1 METSV
6 NQRLND
12 IVNFLIF
19 SKVALDKTDLSKK
32 LGYNASSFSQII
44 NERVPLTDRF
54 VNRLMEFA
62 PNINK
67 DWLLTGEGEMLKVP
81 ATVTVY
87 NPTQDERQE
96 VGENI
101 DLSVVPVQ
109 VVEEIKAEVA
119 EEIRAEVVEEVK
131 AEIEEAI
138 SVPLVSSKVAN
149 NATINIR
156 KFVEKQGDEMERIN
170 PSNLV
175 AHADIAERIRKGSM
189 MPTFMP
195 GDIVFVQF
203 LDDKK
208 IIADGHTYY
217 FDLRDRPTIIRKVKF
232 EGNKLRLIA
241 DNPNYGDIMTTFDEI
256 DNVAD
261 IVGMFRTMFA
271 NQYADIE
278 EVRRKKDEQVDSL
291 IKEVSKAGVRVD
303 KMMEQMSLLVKHA
316 IEKK

>member
-1 METSV
+1 M
-6 NQRLND
+6 
-12 IVNFLIF
+12 
-19 SKVALDKTDLSKK
+19 
-32 LGYNASSFSQII
+32 
-44 NERVPLTDRF
+44 
-54 VNRLMEFA
+54 
-62 PNINK
+62 
-67 DWLLTGEGEMLKVP
+67 
-81 ATVTVY
+81 
-87 NPTQDERQE
+87 
-96 VGENI
+96 I
-101 DLSVVPVQ
+101 DLKRLAFENNLNQSELGKILALPQPEVSKMINGRRDIKPEHIDILVERFGEEVVKSYMVDDEIADIFHTPQSKQVTAEIIPAQ

-232 EGNKLRLIA
+232 EGDKLRLIA

>member
-1 METSV
+1 MKAE
-6 NQRLND
+6 NQRLIEVCEYLMYQKKEQSLASISNA
-12 IVNFLIF
+12 VFGHKNYFT
-19 SKVALDKTDLSKK
+19 ALKRQDT
-32 LGYNASSFSQII
+32 NPSQMII
-44 NERVPLTDRF
+44 NYLVDKYN
-54 VNRLMEFA
+54 VNSDYIWR
-62 PNINK
+62 
-67 DWLLTGEGEMLKVP
+67 GEGEMIKVP
-81 ATVTVY
+81 ATLTVY
-87 NPTQDERQE
+87 NPTSKEQE

-232 EGNKLRLIA
+232 EGDKLRLIA

>member
-1 METSV
+1 MIDLK
-6 NQRLND
+6 RLAFDNGMGQKELGEILNVAQSQVSLMQNGRRD
-12 IVNFLIF
+12 ILPSHIE
-19 SKVALDKTDLSKK
+19 LL
-32 LGYNASSFSQII
+32 
-44 NERVPLTDRF
+44 NERFGEEVVKSYMVDD
-54 VNRLMEFA
+54 EIA
-62 PNINK
+62 NIFHTPQNK
-67 DWLLTGEGEMLKVP
+67 QVTAEIIP
-81 ATVTVY
+81 A
-87 NPTQDERQE
+87 
-96 VGENI
+96 
-101 DLSVVPVQ
+101 Q

-232 EGNKLRLIA
+232 EGDKLRLIA

>member
-1 METSV
+1 MIDLK
-6 NQRLND
+6 RLAFDNGMGQKELGEILNVAQSQVSLMQNGRRD
-12 IVNFLIF
+12 ILPSHIE
-19 SKVALDKTDLSKK
+19 LL
-32 LGYNASSFSQII
+32 
-44 NERVPLTDRF
+44 NERFGEEVVKSYMVDD
-54 VNRLMEFA
+54 EIA
-62 PNINK
+62 NIFHTPQTK
-67 DWLLTGEGEMLKVP
+67 QVTAEIIP
-81 ATVTVY
+81 A
-87 NPTQDERQE
+87 
-96 VGENI
+96 
-101 DLSVVPVQ
+101 Q

-131 AEIEEAI
+131 AEMEEAI

-232 EGNKLRLIA
+232 EGDKLRLIA

-278 EVRRKKDEQVDSL
+278 EVRRKKDRQIDKLVEQNGEALKIIHDL
-291 IKEVSKAGVRVD
+291 IKK
-303 KMMEQMSLLVKHA
+303 
-316 IEKK
+316 